1 MSYIKPDPL
10 TLILPKC
17 AICGTEVKSI
27 KKDYNYLMAEVVY
40 TVECHGDR
48 ETMSLTDYEMMEAH
62 SIEPGI
68 AFSTKRLENRND
80 YGLQDNP
87 TEPLKLCSN

>member
-1 MSYIKPDPL
+1 MSSERPDPL
-10 TLILPKC
+10 TIILPLC

-27 KKDYNYLMAEVVY
+27 RKDYNYLRAEVVY

-48 ETMSLTDYEMMEAH
+48 ESISLTDYDMMEAH

-68 AFSTKRLENRND
+68 AFSTKRLENSHDNK
-80 YGLQDNP
+80 GLQHN
-87 TEPLKLCSN
+87 KA